1 MPSATSGQSSSLDAI
16 LNSLQQSL
24 NHGDSSHAQSQL
36 QKAKLALLQQNALIP
51 SSQTPIQTLA
61 TARSVLEA
69 GALLSIRSKDPE
81 SFVRYYSQLQP
92 FYDFPGLQQSP
103 PRDRSKITGLYLLL
117 LLSQSD
123 YAGFHTLLESLIV
136 AEGAN
141 GSSSVEEDQFIKY
154 PIELER
160 SLMEG
165 SYDQVWRKTNG
176 RDVPGEEFALFS
188 TILINTIRLEIASCA
203 ARSYAS
209 LPIASAKNLLFLD
222 SEGAV
227 LEFASEQGWSIEEG
241 RIYFPGLEDAKK
253 AEQGDQKEVINHMV
267 EYARDLEMIV

>member
-1 MPSATSGQSSSLDAI
+1 MPAAIGSQSSSLESI
-16 LNSLQQSL
+16 LHVLQQSL
-24 NHGDSSHAQSQL
+24 SHGDSSHAQSQL

-51 SSQTPIQTLA
+51 SQQTPAPTLA
-61 TARSVLEA
+61 TARSILEV
-69 GALLSIRSKDPE
+69 GALLSIRSRDPG
-81 SFVRYYSQLQP
+81 SFIRYYSQLQP
-92 FYDFPGLQQSP
+92 FYDYPGLQQSP
-103 PRDRSKITGLYLLL
+103 SRERSKITGLYLLL
-117 LLSQSD
+117 LLSQGD

-141 GSSSVEEDQFIKY
+141 GGSSVEEDQFIKY
-154 PIELER
+154 PVELER

-188 TILINTIRLEIASCA
+188 DILINTIRLEIASCA
-203 ARSYAS
+203 ARSYPS

-227 LEFASEQGWSIEEG
+227 TEFANDQGWSLEEG
-241 RIYFPGLEDAKK
+241 RIYFPVPEDAKK
-253 AEQGDQKEVINHMV
+253 AEDGDQKEVINHMV
-267 EYARDLEMIV
+267 GYARELEMIV

>member
-1 MPSATSGQSSSLDAI
+1 MPSATGGHSTSLDSI
-16 LNSLQQSL
+16 LHTLQQSL
-24 NHGDSSHAQSQL
+24 HHNDSSQAQSQL

-51 SSQTPIQTLA
+51 SPQTPIQTLA
-61 TARSVLEA
+61 TARSILEA
-69 GALLSIRSKDPE
+69 GALLSIRSKDPK

-92 FYDFPGLQQSP
+92 FYDFPALQQSP

-141 GSSSVEEDQFIKY
+141 GSSSVEDDQFIRY

-188 TILINTIRLEIASCA
+188 NVSIFTQMPVSF
-203 ARSYAS
+203 SG
-209 LPIASAKNLLFLD
+209 LD
-222 SEGAV
+222 
-227 LEFASEQGWSIEEG
+227 
-241 RIYFPGLEDAKK
+241 Y
-253 AEQGDQKEVINHMV
+253 
-267 EYARDLEMIV
+267 